1 MKHLRRINE
10 SIDPEEYMNRLK
22 DALTEL
28 TDDRIVE
35 FKIHPEGKYDSC
47 RLIIQIKLENYFSCE
62 FELTNN
68 LKYFSKIEKSNNELL
83 NLLKLVN
90 EGIERSQ
97 IDYDESNFRVSHEE
111 DIAWGGGEFEDEY
124 DFITFNIELKRSNK

>member
-10 SIDPEEYMNRLK
+10 SIDPKEYMNRLK

-28 TDDRIVE
+28 TDDRTVK
-35 FKIHPEGKYDSC
+35 FTIHPESKYDC
-47 RLIIQIKLENYFSCE
+47 CILTIKIKLESYFSCE
-62 FELTNN
+62 FELSNN
-68 LKYFSKIEKSNNELL
+68 LKYLSEIEKSNNELL

-97 IDYDESNFRVSHEE
+97 IDYEESNFRVTYEE
-111 DIAWGGGEFEDEY
+111 YITWDRDEIEDECNI
-124 DFITFNIELKRSNK
+124 ITFNIELKRNK